1 MSVHSERQK
10 ASLKID
16 DSLENLSYKIISG
29 IIQLTFF
36 LLWSWLIHQEDA
48 KVEVF
53 ACGWVEKYPL
63 LLWQEREVLSYRLLV
78 VHFQIVYSKFLDCM
92 PVDPY
97 VLRLL
102 RVNGVLA
109 SRGRNGDFFICELL
123 FPNSAIGWTITI
135 ITILSSWYCWMR
147 TCLTIRRRH
156 NLRTI

>member
-1 MSVHSERQK
+1 MVVV
-10 ASLKID
+10 LG
-16 DSLENLSYKIISG
+16 G
-29 IIQLTFF
+29 IQPALLF
-36 LLWSWLIHQEDA
+36 LLRSGFVGEVGA

-102 RVNGVLA
+102 RVNGVVA
-109 SRGRNGDFFICELL
+109 RRGRNGDFFICELL
-123 FPNSAIGWTITI
+123 FPNSAI
-135 ITILSSWYCWMR
+135 C
-147 TCLTIRRRH
+147 
-156 NLRTI
+156 